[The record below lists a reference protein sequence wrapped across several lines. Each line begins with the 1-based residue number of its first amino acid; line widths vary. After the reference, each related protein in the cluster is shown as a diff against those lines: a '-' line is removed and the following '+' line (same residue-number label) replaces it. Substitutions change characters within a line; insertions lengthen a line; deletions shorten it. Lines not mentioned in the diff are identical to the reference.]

1 MTVSMINLSIQARNE
16 TQNISFDCDDEFVR
30 IGVDFEATLGKG

>member
-1 MTVSMINLSIQARNE
+1 MINLSIQTGNE
-16 TQNISFDCDDEFVR
+16 TQNVSFDDEIVR